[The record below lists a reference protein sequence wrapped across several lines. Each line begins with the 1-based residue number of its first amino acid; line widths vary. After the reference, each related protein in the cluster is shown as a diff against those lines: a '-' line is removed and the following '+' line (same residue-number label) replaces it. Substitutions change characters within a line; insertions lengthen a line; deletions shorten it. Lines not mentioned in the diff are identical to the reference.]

1 MSMNDHPFILRN
13 ASNPSIQPV
22 QAKWCWSFWSKLRGF
37 TFRKSL
43 QKDEGL
49 LLVEGRDSRIDTSI
63 HMMFVWTDLAV
74 IWINSK
80 NEVVDTVLAKS
91 WRPFYASARPAR
103 YILEIH
109 PDRMGDFK
117 PGDIVT
123 FDHP

>member
-1 MSMNDHPFILRN
+1 MKDHPFTLRN
-13 ASNPSIQPV
+13 LSNSAVRPV
-22 QAKWCWSFWSKLRGF
+22 QAKWCGSFLSKLRGF
-37 TFRKSL
+37 TFRHSL
-43 QKDEGL
+43 GQDEGL
-49 LLVEGRDSRIDTSI
+49 LLVEGRDSRLDTSI

-109 PDRMGDFK
+109 PNRMGEFK
-117 PGDIVT
+117 PGDIVD
-123 FDHP
+123 FDHA